1 VKRFSQQ
8 GHQRSRALNGTI
20 ELLYAGQIVEH
31 KGVHTAIEAMAK
43 VANGPGK
50 GMAHLTIIGSGHPAY
65 ESRLRYMVAEG
76 GLQECVQFEGH
87 VSPTKIPATLCE
99 YDVLIFPSI
108 YDEPLARIT
117 QEAMAS
123 NMVVIGTTTGGTSE
137 ILSDGITGL
146 TFPAG
151 DADALSRQIQQLLRE
166 PGLAGRL
173 AVAGRQRVLS
183 YFNLE
188 RMVNEIEAYL
198 QEVVEGLPPDHEAL
212 PNQSYA

>member
-1 VKRFSQQ
+1 
-8 GHQRSRALNGTI
+8 
-20 ELLYAGQIVEH
+20 
-31 KGVHTAIEAMAK
+31 
-43 VANGPGK
+43 
-50 GMAHLTIIGSGHPAY
+50 
-65 ESRLRYMVAEG
+65 
-76 GLQECVQFEGH
+76 
-87 VSPTKIPATLCE
+87 
-99 YDVLIFPSI
+99 
-108 YDEPLARIT
+108 
-117 QEAMAS
+117 MAS